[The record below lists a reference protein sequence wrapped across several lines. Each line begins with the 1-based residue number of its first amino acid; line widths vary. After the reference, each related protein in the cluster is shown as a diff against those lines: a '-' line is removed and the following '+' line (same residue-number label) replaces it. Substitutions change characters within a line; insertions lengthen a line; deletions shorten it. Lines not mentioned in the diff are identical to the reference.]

1 MILLFLS
8 AILVVFCGMLFSLSF
23 SIQGLNRAI
32 INTPIE
38 LMYRTVK
45 YLGDDVVFNNA
56 QFEQD
61 MLSYYDKSLTRYVK
75 DYDVDFYY
83 YNMEDES
90 MCLSKACNA
99 VEITIEC
106 KLMMEY
112 DYKRVMYYELRGK
125 NNG

>member
-32 INTPIE
+32 ISTPIE
-38 LMYRTVK
+38 LMYRTVMYK
-45 YLGDDVVFNNA
+45 GEDLVFN
-56 QFEQD
+56 QREFEQD
-61 MLSYYDKSLTRYVK
+61 MLSYYNKSLARYV
-75 DYDVDFYY
+75 DTYDIDFYY
-83 YNMEDES
+83 YNIEDGS
-90 MCLSKACNA
+90 MCLTKTCNA
-99 VEITIEC
+99 VEISIEC